1 MVPPVMLAQLVHA
14 ECDRI
19 MYSCIYMVEVKVMQ
33 HSISSACAYCAGLC
47 VIFSFLLQL
56 LLTQRLA

>member
-1 MVPPVMLAQLVHA
+1 MLAQFVHA

-19 MYSCIYMVEVKVMQ
+19 KYSSFYMVEVKVMQ
-33 HSISSACAYCAGLC
+33 HSINSASAYCAGLC
-47 VIFSFLLQL
+47 VIFPFLLQL